1 MRRWAP
7 ALALA
12 TAAVVLIV
20 GGVALLVADAR
31 ARVET
36 VRTEI
41 EAAAS
46 QQPGSEY
53 YTDLMDTPAFV
64 RRAVTESL
72 VNDAMP
78 RVDLVPRDGY
88 IAITFGAFR
97 GGNEVVT
104 LTRPWTPR
112 LVTTPLAVGLVLAIT
127 GTLVA
132 ASRWRLRPAG
142 RSPQGAERA
151 HPAPPAAS

>member
-1 MRRWAP
+1 MRRAV
-7 ALALA
+7 ALV
-12 TAAVVLIV
+12 TAVMVLVV
-20 GGVALLVADAR
+20 GGAALLVAESR

-53 YTDLMDTPAFV
+53 FVDLMDTPAFV

-72 VNDAMP
+72 VNDAVP

-104 LTRPWTPR
+104 LTRPWAPR
-112 LVTTPLAVGLVLAIT
+112 LVTTPIAIGLVLAIT
-127 GTLVA
+127 GMLVA
-132 ASRWRLRPAG
+132 ASRYRPRPAG
-142 RSPQGAERA
+142 RSSWDAERG
-151 HPAPPAAS
+151 HRGHPAAS